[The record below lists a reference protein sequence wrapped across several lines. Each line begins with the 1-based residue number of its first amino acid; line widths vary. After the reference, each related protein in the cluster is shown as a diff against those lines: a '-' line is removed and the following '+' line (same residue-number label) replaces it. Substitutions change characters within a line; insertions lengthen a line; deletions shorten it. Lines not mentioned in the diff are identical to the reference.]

1 MSGGGRS
8 RAIAHGYPI
17 LSPGFEKKPADGQF
31 SSGDGREVY
40 CGSVNGPGILVAEV
54 VMDPFSA
61 SDPLELSAIRRRAFS
76 NFDITAERQRIL
88 VTVAAGSD
96 AIGDTALGPRFNVVL
111 NWFEELKQRVP
122 TGR

>member
-1 MSGGGRS
+1 MPTATLFLAQGSERNQRMGGSAREMEGRFTTAPS
-8 RAIAHGYPI
+8 TA
-17 LSPGFEKKPADGQF
+17 PA
-31 SSGDGREVY
+31 SS
-40 CGSVNGPGILVAEV
+40 VAEV

-96 AIGDTALGPRFNVVL
+96 VIGDTALGPRFNVVL
-111 NWFEELKQRVP
+111 NWFEELKHRVP